1 MRALGIILT
10 TIGALAGC
18 GAPSA
23 PPAGSGE
30 EAAHA
35 AQSLVDEYLERTFA
49 FLPTRATAEGLHDR
63 DAELEDF
70 SPESVD
76 RWIAWNHEAAD
87 RAAAA
92 LASDELP
99 EPERLDLELLER
111 QARREIFDHEVL
123 WRQETD
129 PLFWTGTIANAN
141 VFLLVRDD
149 RPLDERLRA
158 AAARARALPRL
169 AQQAQQALGAA
180 PDDGVAAEIAHIAG
194 RQVRASA
201 TFYRE
206 GFAAAAPGGELRE
219 ELAGAGGEAAEALDG
234 LATFLDTL
242 AARATGDPRLGDLY
256 AESFRTVT
264 GVERPIEEI
273 LEEAEAALAAKRE
286 EAAVYG
292 RSVWS
297 DLTGEEPVPEE
308 DRAVLARL
316 LALASEDGAA
326 SMDEFVADFR
336 SLVER
341 AIAFVR
347 EKEVMTLPDP
357 FPIRVDRSP
366 GYFVGQAVGG
376 VYPPGPYGPEEAT
389 FLFVPTPPATATPE
403 QLAAFFRDFN
413 HHFNVM
419 ITPHE
424 IVPGHAT
431 QLVLAA
437 RHPRKVR
444 ALFPDGVYV
453 EGWGTFCER
462 LMLDQGWG
470 DPLARLAHLKKQ
482 MENIARTIVDI
493 RVHTQGMTRDE
504 VLAFARDEAFQDEQF
519 AGNLWTRTITGSPQL
534 TYYWLGYEQVMG
546 LYEDVR
552 TARGDAFRLADF
564 MDGMM
569 ELGPV
574 PVARYRD
581 RMLGKA
587 AEAR

>member
-1 MRALGIILT
+1 MRTLAITLT
-10 TIGALAGC
+10 TIGVLSACAT
-18 GAPSA
+18 PPA
-23 PPAGSGE
+23 PPTAGGE
-30 EAAHA
+30 EAARA
-35 AQSLVDEYLERTFA
+35 AQALVDEYLERTFE
-49 FLPTRATAEGLHDR
+49 FLPSRATAEGLHDH
-63 DAELEDF
+63 DAQLEDF
-70 SPESVD
+70 SPEALD

-87 RAAAA
+87 RAADA

-99 EPERLDLELLER
+99 APDRLDLELLER
-111 QARREIFDHEVL
+111 RARREIFDHEVL

-129 PLFWTGTIANAN
+129 PLFWTGTIANAH

-158 AAARARALPRL
+158 AAARARSLPRL
-169 AQQAQQALGAA
+169 AQQAKEALGAA
-180 PDDGVAAEIAHIAG
+180 PDDGVAAEIARIAEH
-194 RQVRASA
+194 QATASA

-206 GFAAAAPGGELRE
+206 GFAQAAPGGELRE
-219 ELAGAGGEAAEALDG
+219 ELAAAGAGAAEALDG
-234 LATFLDTL
+234 LAAFLETL
-242 AARATGDPRLGDLY
+242 AERATGDPRLGDLY

-264 GVERPIEEI
+264 GIDRPVDEI
-273 LEEAEAALAAKRE
+273 LEEAEAALAAKRA
-286 EAAVYG
+286 EAAAYG
-292 RSVWS
+292 RSVWV
-297 DLTGEEPVPEE
+297 DLMGDEPAPSE
-308 DRAVLARL
+308 DREVLSRL
-316 LALASEDGAA
+316 LALASGDGAA
-326 SMDEFVADFR
+326 SMDDFVTDFR
-336 SLVER
+336 TLVDG
-341 AIAFVR
+341 AISFVR
-347 EKEVMTLPDP
+347 EKQVMTLPDP

-366 GYFVGQAVGG
+366 AYFVGQAVGG
-376 VYPPGPYGPEEAT
+376 VYPPGPFGSEEAT
-389 FLFVPTPPATATPE
+389 FLFVPTPPATATSE

-444 ALFPDGVYV
+444 ALFADGVYV

-462 LMLDQGWG
+462 LMLDLGWG

-493 RVHTQGMTRDE
+493 RVHTKGMTRDE
-504 VLAFARDEAFQDEQF
+504 VLTFARDEAFQDEQF
-519 AGNLWTRTITGSPQL
+519 AGNLWTRTITSSPQL
-534 TYYWLGYEQVMG
+534 TFYWLGYEQVMG

-552 TARGDAFRLADF
+552 AARGDAFRLSEF

-574 PVARYRD
+574 PVARYRE
-581 RMLGKA
+581 RMLTSSP
-587 AEAR
+587 